1 MPDLEGLVLAYDYGL
16 ARIGVAV
23 GQALTNSAQPL
34 AVVSCSDGHPDWA
47 AMDRLCREWRPT
59 RLLVGKPLN
68 LDDSESA
75 MSRAAAAFAET
86 LAGRYGLPVSLHDER
101 LSSREARQRF
111 AERRASGLARAGQAG
126 AMDAI
131 AAAVILESWLGASAP
146 VRGSGEAC

>member
-1 MPDLEGLVLAYDYGL
+1 MPDPGGLVLAYDYGK

-23 GQALTNSAQPL
+23 GQALTCSAQPL
-34 AVVSCSDGHPDWA
+34 AVVSCREGNPDWPA
-47 AMDRLCREWRPT
+47 LDRLRQEWRPT

-75 MSRAAAAFAET
+75 MSRAAAAFAQALT
-86 LAGRYGLPVSLHDER
+86 GRYGLPVSLHDER

-111 AERRASGLARAGQAG
+111 AERRAGGLARAGQAG

-131 AAAVILESWLGASAP
+131 AAAVILESWLGEGVP
-146 VRGSGEAC
+146 VAGNGDAR